1 MENTIHINHQVINV
15 DIHLILDRAIDTINI
30 LTEFVFEELEEVE
43 YSHYII
49 MIVSLK
55 NLFGV
60 SDEESRREDLMIHLQ

>member
-1 MENTIHINHQVINV
+1 MENTIHINHQVINI